1 MHSSDQMQPRDSIPP
16 TENTSEHPGIE
27 TSDDQRFAAA
37 TISHAAPASEAD
49 ERSQADRAP
58 VLSSGHSSHLG
69 APAEMSISAEATGSD
84 RLHEQT
90 ELDYPI
96 TEIMYAEPP
105 ASFHADAASAD
116 ASKQTQSEQDLGPDI
131 KSNLPVALTSQRV
144 DARSNSLP
152 PTEDAQSD
160 PQAPHHQL
168 ASQDTFLEPGGSSR
182 PKQQTQAAPTHAQSS
197 GLGSLSGHSVPGA
210 MLTHLAAAAAA
221 AAASVPQLPG
231 DQPQLPGDQPQLPGD
246 QSQLLGDQPQ
256 PPGDQPQLSG
266 DQPQLPADQPQ
277 LPGHQLQ
284 APVDQP
290 LLQDDQPQLPGDQPQ
305 LPDDQPQLPGDQP
318 QLTGDQPQLPDDQP
332 QLSGVQPVVTQS
344 LLVCSV
350 KRAQAPALMP
360 EPEHPGHRLTD
371 NSQHQLQCPQA
382 GSAEAEL
389 AEQEAQSPVVLVQ
402 SQSQEVPKPCED
414 ASALSPIASARSP
427 ITSAASPI
435 AAPPDDA
442 PSRSV
447 APLDA
452 NFQWEAASSCLIVPD
467 SEDPD
472 NCDQHSHS
480 DTGHT
485 ASIQSAEQVT
495 PTTAQ
500 PPTEAQRSGVDGIQA
515 QATGTAPSP
524 AVAQASQD
532 KDAEC
537 EGSDQQQQQQQQ
549 QEQEQH
555 ELVESANAAERMN
568 APQEAQ
574 AALTSQQFQPTA
586 QGLVRQPQ
594 LPRQRPAHDVYAQ
607 QGPGVHVQLA
617 AEHDNLTEHKEL
629 AKHEILA
636 EHGNLA
642 EPEILAEPDI
652 LAEPEPTG
660 ELESLAEP
668 EPSAE
673 LKILAE
679 PEPPAEPEILAEPEP
694 STELESLV
702 EHKVSAE
709 PETSAEP
716 EILGEHD
723 NVAEHETV
731 PEEQALQMNHIIKN
745 TRILALSVGGAK
757 DGGAYSGKGADATL
771 GFPALKL
778 CTCSSVLFANFAN
791 FGLGSNNNCSQICIC
806 STVQVATV
814 H

>member
-1 MHSSDQMQPRDSIPP
+1 MLGGQLPDAPFSPDEMDDSHSSDQMRPRDSIPP
-16 TENTSEHPGIE
+16 TENTLEHPETE
-27 TSDDQRFAAA
+27 TSDDQQFAAA
-37 TISHAAPASEAD
+37 TISLAAPASEAD
-49 ERSQADRAP
+49 QHSQADQDP
-58 VLSSGHSSHLG
+58 KLSSGHSRHLDTS
-69 APAEMSISAEATGSD
+69 AEMFISAEATGSD
-84 RLHEQT
+84 SLQHKET
-90 ELDYPI
+90 ESDCPS
-96 TEIMYAEPP
+96 TEIVDAETP
-105 ASFHADAASAD
+105 ASFHADAAAAG
-116 ASKQTQSEQDLGPDI
+116 ASKQTQSVQDDGPDN
-131 KSNLPVALTSQRV
+131 KSDLPLALISHRV
-144 DARSNSLP
+144 EARSDSLP
-152 PTEDAQSD
+152 PTEGAHPDTED
-160 PQAPHHQL
+160 PLHRL
-168 ASQDTFLEPGGSSR
+168 ASQEAILVPGSASQ
-182 PKQQTQAAPTHAQSS
+182 PNQQTQAAPAHAQSS

-221 AAASVPQLPG
+221 AASVPQLPG
-231 DQPQLPGDQPQLPGD
+231 GQPQLPGDQPQLPGD

-277 LPGHQLQ
+277 LPG
-284 APVDQP
+284 
-290 LLQDDQPQLPGDQPQ
+290 DQPQL
-305 LPDDQPQLPGDQP
+305 LDDQPQLPGDQP
-318 QLTGDQPQLPDDQP
+318 QLTGDQPQLPNDQP

-389 AEQEAQSPVVLVQ
+389 AEQEAQSPVVLDQ

-414 ASALSPIASARSP
+414 ASALSPIASALSP
-427 ITSAASPI
+427 ITSAVSPI
-435 AAPPDDA
+435 AAPPDDV

-452 NFQWEAASSCLIVPD
+452 NSQWEAASSCLIVPD

-495 PTTAQ
+495 PTAAQ

-537 EGSDQQQQQQQQ
+537 EGSDQQQQQQQ
-549 QEQEQH
+549 EQEQH

-586 QGLVRQPQ
+586 QHLVRQPQ
-594 LPRQRPAHDVYAQ
+594 LPRQRPAQDVYAQ

-617 AEHDNLTEHKEL
+617 AEHDNLIEHKEL

-673 LKILAE
+673 
-679 PEPPAEPEILAEPEP
+679 PEILAEPEP
-694 STELESLV
+694 STELESLA

-745 TRILALSVGGAK
+745 TKILALSVGGAK

-778 CTCSSVLFANFAN
+778 CTCPSVLFATFAN

>member
-1 MHSSDQMQPRDSIPP
+1 MDDIHGPDQMRPRDSIPP
-16 TENTSEHPGIE
+16 TENTSEHSE
-27 TSDDQRFAAA
+27 TETRDDQRLSAA

-49 ERSQADRAP
+49 QHSQADQDP
-58 VLSSGHSSHLG
+58 KLSSGHSSHLDTS
-69 APAEMSISAEATGSD
+69 AEMFISAEATGSD
-84 RLHEQT
+84 SLQHKET
-90 ELDYPI
+90 ESDCPS
-96 TEIMYAEPP
+96 TEIVDAETP
-105 ASFHADAASAD
+105 ASFHADAAAAG
-116 ASKQTQSEQDLGPDI
+116 ASKQTQSVQDDGPDN
-131 KSNLPVALTSQRV
+131 KSDLPLTLIPHRV
-144 DARSNSLP
+144 EARSDSLP
-152 PTEDAQSD
+152 PTEGAHPDTED
-160 PQAPHHQL
+160 PLHRLTSQEAILVPGS
-168 ASQDTFLEPGGSSR
+168 ASQPN
-182 PKQQTQAAPTHAQSS
+182 QQTQAAPAHAQSS

-221 AAASVPQLPG
+221 AAASVPQLLG

-246 QSQLLGDQPQ
+246 QS
-256 PPGDQPQLSG
+256 
-266 DQPQLPADQPQ
+266 QLPADQPQ

-344 LLVCSV
+344 LLVCSF

-389 AEQEAQSPVVLVQ
+389 AEQEGQSPVVLDQ

-414 ASALSPIASARSP
+414 ASALSPIASALSP
-427 ITSAASPI
+427 ITSALSPI

-452 NFQWEAASSCLIVPD
+452 NSQWEAASSCLIVPD
-467 SEDPD
+467 SEDPEDRD

-480 DTGHT
+480 DTEHT
-485 ASIQSAEQVT
+485 ASVQSAEQVT
-495 PTTAQ
+495 PTAAQ

-537 EGSDQQQQQQQQ
+537 VGSDQQQQQQ

-555 ELVESANAAERMN
+555 ELVEFANAAEHMN

-586 QGLVRQPQ
+586 QRLVRQPQ

-617 AEHDNLTEHKEL
+617 SEHDNLTEHKEL

-642 EPEILAEPDI
+642 EPEILAVPDI

-673 LKILAE
+673 
-679 PEPPAEPEILAEPEP
+679 PEILAEPE
-694 STELESLV
+694 SLA

-723 NVAEHETV
+723 NVVEHETV

-778 CTCSSVLFANFAN
+778 CTCPSVIFAN